1 MSTSETQHSRPT
13 SESTRAVTSDVDEDL
28 TSASSATQT
37 TDSLP
42 TTEETSTDMWDIDE
56 SDELLT
62 SHTDGHQHSS
72 KTWAATIVYKPVS
85 RPATHTK
92 PPSSTSTP
100 STIVIRSQP
109 PTTEET
115 TEDTFDTNES
125 DELMSLSDAH
135 GQWTK
140 PSKGWAATI
149 VLNPPSRPTTHMK
162 PPLSTPT
169 PSAPVSRSEPPATE
183 DTTEDKWDTED
194 SDELLKPL
202 ADGNVLWTKPSK
214 GWITTIIFKPTSRPA
229 TRLKPPLSISTPPA
243 AVSRS
248 EPLTIEEITTDLFDT
263 DDSDEQSKPLTD
275 VNVLRTK
282 PSKGWIATI
291 IFKPTSRPATRLKPP
306 LSIST
311 PPATVSRSEP
321 LTIEEITTDLF
332 DTDDSDE
339 QSKPLTDGNVLRTK
353 PSKGWIATIIFKPT
367 SRPAT
372 RLKPPLSIST
382 PPATVSRSEPLTK
395 EEITTDLF
403 DTDDSDEQSKPLTDG
418 NVLRTKPSKGWIA
431 TIIFKPTSRP
441 ATRLKPPLAISTP
454 PATVSRSE
462 PLTKEEITT
471 DLFDTDDSDEQSKPL
486 TDGNVL
492 RTKPS
497 EGWIATIIFKPTS
510 RPATHLKPPL
520 SISTPPATVSRSEP
534 LTIEEITTDMFDTD
548 ESDEQSKPLTDGNVL
563 RTKPSKGWIATIVFK
578 PTSVTRNAMIVKAD
592 GQPSG
597 LTAGLQQPVDLDPLS
612 TAV

>member
-13 SESTRAVTSDVDEDL
+13 SESTRAVTSHVDKDL
-28 TSASSATQT
+28 TSADRASSATQT

-42 TTEETSTDMWDIDE
+42 TTEETSTDMWDIE
-56 SDELLT
+56 EADELLT

-72 KTWAATIVYKPVS
+72 KAWAATIVYKPVS

-92 PPSSTSTP
+92 PPSSTSTLSSVVGRSGPPTIEEITTDMFDTDDSDEQLKPLTDGNVLWTKPSKGWAATIVFKPISRPTTLTKPPLPTSTP

-109 PTTEET
+109 PTTEKT

-140 PSKGWAATI
+140 PSSKEWIATI
-149 VLNPPSRPTTHMK
+149 VLKPTSRPTTHLK

-169 PSAPVSRSEPPATE
+169 PSAPVSRSEPP
-183 DTTEDKWDTED
+183 
-194 SDELLKPL
+194 
-202 ADGNVLWTKPSK
+202 
-214 GWITTIIFKPTSRPA
+214 
-229 TRLKPPLSISTPPA
+229 
-243 AVSRS
+243 
-248 EPLTIEEITTDLFDT
+248 TIEEITTDM
-263 DDSDEQSKPLTD
+263 
-275 VNVLRTK
+275 
-282 PSKGWIATI
+282 
-291 IFKPTSRPATRLKPP
+291 
-306 LSIST
+306 
-311 PPATVSRSEP
+311 
-321 LTIEEITTDLF
+321 F

-382 PPATVSRSEPLTK
+382 PPATVSRSEPPTI
-395 EEITTDLF
+395 EEITTDMF

-441 ATRLKPPLAISTP
+441 ATRLKPPLSISTP

-462 PLTKEEITT
+462 PPTIEEITT
-471 DLFDTDDSDEQSKPL
+471 DMFDTDDSDEQSKPL
-486 TDGNVL
+486 TDGNAL

-497 EGWIATIIFKPTS
+497 KGWIATIIFKPTS
-510 RPATHLKPPL
+510 RPATRLKPPL

-534 LTIEEITTDMFDTD
+534 PTIVEITTDMFDTD
-548 ESDEQSKPLTDGNVL
+548 ESDEQSKPLTDGIML

-578 PTSVTRNAMIVKAD
+578 PTR
-592 GQPSG
+592 PSF
-597 LTAGLQQPVDLDPLS
+597 LLQKDEPYFIFANITWNYKFIFKVYAFN
-612 TAV
+612 TVN